1 MSPTRK
7 RKAMFAVAYA
17 AMGVAALSLA
27 ALFQTFPALPVW
39 AAFAVVAVLIEFHS
53 VEVNDHLF
61 ATPTVMLFLAAAVA
75 FGPGSAALGIAAIAA
90 IAPLQRQ
97 DFREKRILV
106 PLMNFGQMVLA
117 ATIGGFVLEIFLAG
131 VVDWRQ
137 SFAWVALGSALASIA
152 YHIVNIGLVNLAVRN
167 IYQQRDIR
175 PWSRMGSILP
185 SMVLMGFIGG
195 LLGAAYHVEEVV
207 LPLVFALFGV
217 GYLAVSSLGQL
228 REAQEATLRGF
239 IKALEAKDLYT
250 RGHTER
256 VAYFA
261 QLIGQELNYRGTR
274 LERVR
279 WAALIHDVGKLAVP
293 RELIR
298 KRGRLDDDEYEAL
311 QAHAHVVEDLLA
323 EVDFL
328 RPMVQIASGHH
339 SRFDGTGY
347 GGSGHSHGSVPV
359 EEARILAVADAFD
372 AMTSTRSYRMAL
384 SQRFAFEELR
394 RHAGTQ
400 FDPEVVEALINAIGK
415 TGERYGSPTMSDEEK
430 ARLLAEGRVV
440 ADPHV

>member
-1 MSPTRK
+1 MTVNTGFRGSLTRK
-7 RKAMFAVAYA
+7 GIVSPSARTKLMFAIAYA
-17 AMGVAALSLA
+17 TLGAAALTAAFVAQDFPSLA
-27 ALFQTFPALPVW
+27 VW
-39 AAFAVVAVLIEFHS
+39 VPFAIVAVLIEYHS
-53 VEVNDHLF
+53 VEVNDHLA
-61 ATPTVMLFLAAAVA
+61 ATPTVMLLLTAAVA
-75 FGPGSAALGIAAIAA
+75 FGVGQAVVGIAAIVAL
-90 IAPLQRQ
+90 APLQRR
-97 DFREKRILV
+97 DFTERRVLV
-106 PLMNFGQMVLA
+106 PLMNWGQLIISATAAGLVLQLFLPEAGQWGPSAFPRA
-117 ATIGGFVLEIFLAG
+117 AV
-131 VVDWRQ
+131 
-137 SFAWVALGSALASIA
+137 GSAFASLT

-167 IYQQRDIR
+167 IFQRSDVR
-175 PWSRMGSILP
+175 PWSRMGSIVP
-185 SMVLMGFIGG
+185 SSMLLGFIGG
-195 LLGAAYHVEEVV
+195 LLGAAYHIEEIV

-256 VAYFA
+256 VAYFS

-298 KRGRLDDDEYEAL
+298 KRGRLDEDEYEQL

-347 GGSGHSHGSVPV
+347 GGS
-359 EEARILAVADAFD
+359 
-372 AMTSTRSYRMAL
+372 
-384 SQRFAFEELR
+384 
-394 RHAGTQ
+394 
-400 FDPEVVEALINAIGK
+400 
-415 TGERYGSPTMSDEEK
+415 
-430 ARLLAEGRVV
+430 
-440 ADPHV
+440 